1 MTQLRWLTSGESHGP
16 ALVGVM
22 EGLPAGLPV
31 DVADIDRDLWRR
43 QQGYGRGGRM
53 RIEQDRAEIL
63 AGVRFGRTLGSPVT
77 LMIKNKDFWTERM
90 QREAGGPDPKPVQVP
105 RPGHADLAAGIKYGH
120 LDDLRNVLE
129 RASARETAT
138 RVALGAV
145 AKAFLRDLGIGVGS
159 YVKSIGGVE
168 ADSAADVQP
177 ELWREDAESLGLLA
191 DQTETRALNTSSS
204 ERLAARILETMKKR
218 DTVGG
223 VLEVVATGLPVGLGS
238 HVHWDRKLDGRLAQ
252 AAMAVQAIKAVEI
265 GEGWRGGSL
274 FGTELHDPIIM
285 KNDGRMGRSRNFAG
299 GLEGGVTNGEP
310 LLLRAAMKP
319 IATVSNA
326 LPSVEL
332 RKLTTKPAHVERS
345 DTCAVPAA
353 GVVLEAMVA
362 LVLADALLEALGA
375 DTMEGIRLPYARMRL
390 AMRTTPGHIFLIG
403 PMGAGKSSVGAALAK
418 AQNRRFID
426 LDTAI
431 EQHAGASVAQIF
443 ESKGEEAFRELE
455 RETLAAMSREPEA
468 VIALGGGAPLN
479 EAAWR
484 RMRESGVV
492 IALDASPEALALR
505 ILGQGGPVRPL
516 LQDQDPVERLR
527 ALMHERKR
535 WYDRADLRI
544 ATDGLSIDE
553 TVSAAINSLRLV
565 QSPLAGRSDVSAT

>member
-1 MTQLRWLTSGESHGP
+1 MSRLRWLTSGESHGP

-191 DQTETRALNTSSS
+191 DETETRALNASSS
-204 ERLAARILETMKKR
+204 DRLAARILETMKKR

-274 FGTELHDPIIM
+274 FGTELHDPIVM
-285 KNDGRMGRSRNFAG
+285 KNDGRMGRTRNHAG

-332 RKLTTKPAHVERS
+332 RQLNAKPAHVERS

-375 DTMEGIRLPYARMRL
+375 DTMEGVRLPYARMRL
-390 AMRTTPGHIFLIG
+390 AMRTSPGHIFLIG
-403 PMGAGKSSVGAALAK
+403 LMGAGKSSVGAALAK
-418 AQNRRFID
+418 AQHRHFID
-426 LDTAI
+426 LDAAI
-431 EQHAGASVAQIF
+431 ERRAGVSVAQIF
-443 ESKGEEAFRELE
+443 ESKGEEAFRTLE
-455 RETLAAMSREPEA
+455 RETLSAVSREADA

-492 IALDASPEALALR
+492 IALDASPEALATR
-505 ILGQGGPVRPL
+505 IVAQGGAERPL
-516 LQDQDPVERLR
+516 LKDQDPVERLTVLLR
-527 ALMHERKR
+527 ERKR

-544 ATDGLSIDE
+544 ATERLSVDDA
-553 TVSAAINSLRLV
+553 VAAAINSLRLV
-565 QSPLAGRSDVSAT
+565 QSPLAGRSDNPK